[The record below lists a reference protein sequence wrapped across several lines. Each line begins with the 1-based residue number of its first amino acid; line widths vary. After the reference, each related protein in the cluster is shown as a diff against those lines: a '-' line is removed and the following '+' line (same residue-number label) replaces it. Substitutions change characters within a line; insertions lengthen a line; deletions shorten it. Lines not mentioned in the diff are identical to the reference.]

1 MSLECFIAI
10 CTFEYIHIH
19 HFKEDI
25 ASKNKELDGKNWFSL
40 QIDGMGKVSKVIL
53 NK

>member
-1 MSLECFIAI
+1 MSLECFHTI
-10 CTFEYIHIH
+10 CTFEYIHIR

-25 ASKNKELDGKNWFSL
+25 ASKKEELDGKSWFSL